1 MENNNTWRNLFL
13 KVVIPLVALV
23 AILIAGYF
31 YWQIRILKQNPQTVA
46 TQQAEVL
53 INKVGQLIVL
63 PTGETP
69 TIATVSDPT
78 ALKDQPFFS
87 LAQKGDKVLIYAQA
101 KEAILYSVSLNKI
114 IGVAPLNIGNQNTA
128 STPTTTNARKAP

>member
-1 MENNNTWRNLFL
+1 MENNNTWRNLVL